1 MTRRSI
7 FRTRIA
13 VKIDAAGAARRLAAG
28 YVRMAQDWPNSG
40 NEYLAAAARKKDD
53 ARFYVRG
60 ARQDRLEFVGGQ
72 A

>member
-1 MTRRSI
+1 MSRRSI

-13 VKIDAAGAARRLAAG
+13 VKIDAAGAARRSAAD
-28 YVRMAQDWPNSG
+28 YAAQAKVWPSRSNRLLSD
-40 NEYLAAAARKKDD
+40 AARNKAE